1 MEVKGK
7 LLEVTIPEIG
17 TSKAGKDWIKSL
29 AIIETDGQYPK
40 KIAVELGKE
49 ELINKITDLKL
60 GLEVTIKVNIE
71 SREFNGRWFTS
82 VKGWSL

>member
-7 LLEVTIPEIG
+7 LIEVTIPEAG
-17 TSKAGKDWIKSL
+17 TSKNGKDWIKSL

-49 ELINKITDLKL
+49 ELINKVAELKL
-60 GLEVTIKVNIE
+60 GSEITIKVNIE

-82 VKGWSL
+82 LKGWSL

>member
-1 MEVKGK
+1 MEVKGR

-60 GLEVTIKVNIE
+60 GSEVTIKVNIE

>member
-7 LLEVTIPEIG
+7 LIEVTIPEIG
-17 TSKAGKDWIKSL
+17 TSKNGKDWIKSL

-49 ELINKITDLKL
+49 ELINKVAELKL
-60 GLEVTIKVNIE
+60 GSEVTIKVNIE

-82 VKGWSL
+82 LKGWSL

>member
-60 GLEVTIKVNIE
+60 GSEVTIKVNIE